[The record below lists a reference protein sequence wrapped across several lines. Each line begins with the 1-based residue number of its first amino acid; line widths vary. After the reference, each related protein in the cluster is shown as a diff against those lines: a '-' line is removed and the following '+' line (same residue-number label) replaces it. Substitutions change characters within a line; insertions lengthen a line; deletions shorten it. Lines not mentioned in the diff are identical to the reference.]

1 MDLDYFRKLV
11 KKRQAEINHIREQAQ
26 EGADVV
32 ELDQTRV
39 GRLSRMDAMQMQ
51 EMNLESQRRRERE
64 LLALNHALKRIE
76 DGSYGECSRCGEDI
90 NPRRL
95 EIDLTATLCIDCAN
109 AADRE

>member
-1 MDLDYFRKLV
+1 MDLDYFRQLV
-11 KKRQAEINHIREQAQ
+11 EKRLSETSLIREQAQ
-26 EGADVV
+26 EGAGVV

-39 GRLSRMDAMQMQ
+39 GRLSRMDALQMQ

-64 LLALNHALKRIE
+64 LLALEHALKRMD
-76 DGSYGECSRCGEDI
+76 DGSYGECNRCGEDI

>member
-1 MDLDYFRKLV
+1 MDLDYFRQLV
-11 KKRQAEINHIREQAQ
+11 EKRLSEISLIKEQAQ
-26 EGADVV
+26 EGAGVV

-39 GRLSRMDAMQMQ
+39 GRLSRMDALQMQ
-51 EMNLESQRRRERE
+51 EMNLESQRRRKRE
-64 LLALNHALKRIE
+64 LLALEHALKRMD
-76 DGSYGECSRCGEDI
+76 DGSYGECNRCGEDI

>member
-1 MDLDYFRKLV
+1 MDLDYFRQLV
-11 KKRQAEINHIREQAQ
+11 EKRLADLNFLNEQAQ
-26 EGADVV
+26 DGTGVV

-39 GRLSRMDAMQMQ
+39 GRLSRMDALQMQ
-51 EMNLESQRRRERE
+51 EMNLESRRRRERE

-76 DGSYGECSRCGEDI
+76 DGNFGECIRCGENI

-109 AADRE
+109 AGDR

>member
-1 MDLDYFRKLV
+1 MDLDYFRQLLE
-11 KKRQAEINHIREQAQ
+11 KRLADINLIQVQAQ
-26 EGADVV
+26 DGTGVV

-76 DGSYGECSRCGEDI
+76 EGSYGECSRCGEEI

-95 EIDLTATLCIDCAN
+95 EIDLTASLCIDCAN